1 MLSNRLI
8 PSPKERGWGE
18 ALMILFLFILCSST
32 QAQTENYRIIQSFDS
47 SWKFLKADTNGAE
60 HTNFDDAGWRSLNV
74 PHDWSI
80 EGPYDRNN
88 STGRGG
94 GYLPDGIGWYR
105 KSFYLKK
112 ENEKKY
118 IFIEFEGIM
127 ANSDVW
133 INGFHLGKRPSGYSS
148 FVYELTGHL
157 NYGKDKKNVIAV
169 RADNSVQPASRWYTG
184 AGIYR
189 HVHLIITNPV
199 HVAHWGSFVTS
210 SDISSANAE
219 VQIQT
224 SITNQSTSSQNI
236 LLHTDI
242 ISPDGKTVASADLKQ
257 KIREGKDEMILQKVK
272 IKKPDLWNIDNPRLY
287 HTVSKVFVD
296 KKQVDEITTPFGIR
310 NEKFEAATGFWL
322 NGKNLKIKGVCLHQN
337 GGAFGAAVPLG
348 VWRYRLNILKSL
360 GVNAIRT
367 AHNPPAPE
375 FLALCDKMGF
385 LVMEETFDT
394 WDAKK
399 SHAEYGYNLYFDDWW
414 ERDTKAMVMRDRN
427 HPSIIIYSVGNEIH
441 DNLNDSAGFKKY
453 KMQQDLIHSLDKTR
467 PVTMALFRPGSSHV
481 YENDFANMM
490 DVVGQNYRENELI
503 AAHEKHPDWKVIG
516 TENTLAMSA
525 WLALRDNPFMAGQF
539 LWVGIDYLG
548 ESDWPEVVFGNSLV
562 DKTGGLREAGWQR
575 KSWWSATP
583 MVYVMRKSENA
594 GAGEWI
600 SDWSPA
606 DVDSYDIAQ
615 LQVFSNCD
623 EVELFLNGKSLG
635 AKNRPADDASP
646 RTWSVNFQKGI
657 LKAIGKNKGKIVA
670 EQELKTAGKPAKIV
684 LTAAKSTVENKWD
697 DVVFVRATIT
707 DENGIPCPVSDTNI
721 KFNIEGPGVIAAV
734 DNSDVTSKEPFQAS
748 ERRAFKGT
756 CIAVIK
762 ANANSGN
769 IIVRAKGD
777 NLKYGKIILKA
788 EGKK

>member
-1 MLSNRLI
+1 MFLYKLL
-8 PSPKERGWGE
+8 PSPLERGWGE
-18 ALMILFLFILCSST
+18 ALIIFLLFILCSSA
-32 QAQTENYRIIQSFDS
+32 QAQNENGRTIKSFDS
-47 SWKFLKADTNGAE
+47 SWKFLKADTTDAE
-60 HTNFDDAGWRSLNV
+60 QTYFDDANWRTLNV

-88 STGRGG
+88 KTGRGG

-105 KSFYLKK
+105 KTFYLNDQDAKK
-112 ENEKKY
+112 LV
-118 IFIEFEGIM
+118 FIEFEGIM

-148 FVYELTGHL
+148 FEYELTGHL
-157 NYGKDKKNVIAV
+157 NFGKDKKNVLAV
-169 RADNSVQPASRWYTG
+169 RADNSIQPASRWYTG

-199 HVAHWGSFVTS
+199 HVAYWGSFVTS
-210 SDISSANAE
+210 SNISTANAE
-219 VQIQT
+219 TQIQT
-224 SITNQSTSSQNI
+224 DITNQSNSSQNI

-242 ISPDGKTVASADLKQ
+242 ISPDNKIIASADSKQ
-257 KIREGKDEMILQKVK
+257 KITDGKDGMILQKVK
-272 IKKPDLWNIDNPRLY
+272 IRKPDLWDIDNPRLY
-287 HTVSKVFVD
+287 KAVSKIFIN
-296 KKQVDEITTPFGIR
+296 KKEVDEITTPFGIR
-310 NEKFEAATGFWL
+310 DEKFEAATGFWL

-348 VWRYRLNILKSL
+348 VWKYRLNILKSI

-375 FLALCDKMGF
+375 FLSLCDQMGF

-399 SHAEYGYNLYFDDWW
+399 SHAENGYNLYFDDWW

-441 DNLNDSAGFKKY
+441 DNLNDSAGFRKY
-453 KMQQDLIHSLDKTR
+453 KMQQDLIHSLDGTR

-481 YENDFANMM
+481 YENGFANMM

-503 AAHEKHPDWKVIG
+503 AAHKNHPDWKVIG
-516 TENTLAMSA
+516 TENGLTQDA
-525 WLALRDNPFMAGQF
+525 WLALRDNPFIAGQF

-562 DKTGGLREAGWQR
+562 DKTGGLRDAGWQR
-575 KSWWSATP
+575 KSWWSNTP
-583 MVYVMRKSENA
+583 MVYVMRKSQNA
-594 GAGEWI
+594 GAGDWV

-606 DVDSYDIAQ
+606 DVDSYDIAK
-615 LQVFSNCD
+615 LQIFSNCD

-635 AKNRPADDASP
+635 SKPRPADDASP
-646 RTWSVNFQKGI
+646 RIWSVNFQKGT
-657 LKAIGKNKGKIVA
+657 LKAVGKNKGKIVS

-684 LTAAKSTVENKWD
+684 LTADKSNVENTWN
-697 DVVFVRATIT
+697 DVVYVRATIT
-707 DENGIPCPVSDTNI
+707 DENGIPCLRADNKI
-721 KFNIEGPGVIAAV
+721 KFSIDGPGVIAVV
-734 DNSDVTSKEPFQAS
+734 DNADVTSTEPFQAS
-748 ERRAFKGT
+748 ERWAFKGT

-762 ANANSGN
+762 ANGNSGN
-769 IIVRAKGD
+769 ITVTAHAE
-777 NLKYGKIILKA
+777 NLKEGKIILKA